1 MQLFLNEKEVPTLVR
16 ALQIL
21 RQQDQDGATAEKL
34 LDRINACLEKQ
45 GKGKTKGTL

>member
-1 MQLFLNEKEVPTLVR
+1 MQLFLNEKEVPTLVK

-21 RQQDQDGATAEKL
+21 LAQDLDGETAEKL
-34 LDRINACLEKQ
+34 LHRIDLCLEEQ